1 MKKLVLIIFVACI
14 TSVQFAQPIS
24 PSEREILQLQDQ
36 RSLGNG
42 KLISYLT
49 NQNVRLR
56 YRAAIALANLQDSST
71 VKALAIALKD
81 SNKDVRSASALALG
95 QIKTE
100 QAADELLSGL
110 PSEQDAHV
118 IAKILEAIG
127 KCGSQKYLDSLLS
140 ISEQN
145 PGIFLPNEFALCI
158 ARFAIRQIRTER
170 SIWKCFEYL
179 SSGSPEDYSAAL
191 FALWRSAPNGLI
203 DLEITKHKE
212 ELISLSRIQNSDVR
226 MHLATLLGRS
236 KSKDAREILD
246 SLEIAE
252 TTLDDWHVWV
262 QVIRARATLSSSN
275 EEMLSKYLEYLSAKN
290 DHIKITALQT
300 MRVTPSLVAG
310 TSLLI
315 DSLRLRLCSIANTTT
330 ENEAVRGEALIALGK
345 YF

>member
-1 MKKLVLIIFVACI
+1 LKDND
-14 TSVQFAQPIS
+14 
-24 PSEREILQLQDQ
+24 R
-36 RSLGNG
+36 
-42 KLISYLT
+42 
-49 NQNVRLR
+49 NVR
-56 YRAAIALANLQDSST
+56 A
-71 VKALAIALKD
+71 
-81 SNKDVRSASALALG
+81 ASALALG

-203 DLEITKHKE
+203 DLEILKKSITAETKLITIMMVNNEIGTIQPIE
-212 ELISLSRIQNSDVR
+212 EIGAITREKGIYFHTDAVQTVGKIPVDVEKLNVDMLSLSSHKLYGPKGVGALYIKKGIRIE
-226 MHLATLLGRS
+226 G
-236 KSKDAREILD
+236 
-246 SLEIAE
+246 
-252 TTLDDWHVWV
+252 
-262 QVIRARATLSSSN
+262 
-275 EEMLSKYLEYLSAKN
+275 
-290 DHIKITALQT
+290 
-300 MRVTPSLVAG
+300 
-310 TSLLI
+310 
-315 DSLRLRLCSIANTTT
+315 ANKGQDNFINGYT
-330 ENEAVRGEALIALGK
+330 
-345 YF
+345 